1 MNKNFIKLK
10 KDLKSFAKRVKNFK
24 YTDRILVV
32 FLLTGSIGTKVNLFS
47 AQADNI
53 ENQVKAIKTST
64 DKLRQNLKKTKN
76 ENNKSIGQLNL
87 EIIQLMEQGD
97 HVIKP
102 VWSSW
107 QFGNSY
113 QYNDWRIPYNGMGDK
128 ASKFNRNLTR
138 SKDIFGRTVS
148 PLSSKYSLVSSKMK
162 ENSYGNVELKDI
174 EEPIVEWEISPNVN
188 PRRIAR
194 IEPLVLASR
203 PGINFQTP
211 ELPAFEVPDGDVEVT
226 PPPVIP
232 DTNIWTTRLYYDISS
247 YDYASIRNE
256 RGQSPNLIAGINA
269 LDTTGPIS
277 QTHITGTSGNGKIE
291 MLHNNTNEFTI
302 KSDNTTFTGIEGT
315 GHTEIFT
322 YSNNLNKKFK
332 YLEDYG
338 PMGVRL
344 GGGHNFKIENMDIIS
359 SGTIQGELVD
369 PLNPSRKYRN
379 TFNIIALNGS
389 PNGITTATLK
399 EGSTIVSDSINTTA
413 VSLQNLGASNKAI
426 KFTNEGLIKSTKL
439 YGSIAGFF
447 NFQNNTAVSR
457 FINNGD
463 ILLDGTNSNVINSFT
478 NTLSH
483 FIFENNKNI
492 TLSGTGNAGVRIS
505 STIPNSQHPISIF
518 KLNNPIVIEGKRS
531 SGFQFSR
538 LSRGRLFE
546 ATIDGNSE
554 KSFFN
559 VELYGQSNTG
569 MQIGNGTIAQSGLI
583 EFKNF
588 KLKSID
594 GIKNTLLRI
603 NKQNGIKFSKDGD
616 NKELTI
622 EGGDGN
628 IGLNI
633 QASTGMVNEGVIT
646 IKESANGE
654 SKNATGIVSSAGSEV
669 ENKGKMTVSGDRV
682 RALFAT
688 KNGKIENHAEIV
700 FDGNTTESTKGST
713 GMYANQGGIIES
725 DETTKIKV
733 SKPKSVGLFAENRG
747 DNASY
752 LNTSKIEISKA
763 EITATDGAF
772 NIFANKGGEVKL
784 KNDII
789 LTTGKD
795 SLTFYTAYTPF
806 NPGGKIIFENDVTA
820 NIKNQGTV
828 FYYDLNNAPVGTFNF
843 SSWYGNN
850 FVNNGGSKLKLNMEE
865 GSRVLFL
872 ANGNLVLSG
881 IPTNLSSSGPIEIT
895 GTGYIPAAMVNSN
908 LELDQDVN
916 LDDSTDSY
924 NKLEIL
930 SSSITNSKVM
940 TGTQNRQLAIGQEN
954 NNNRPA
960 SKVKLINNN
969 KIILTGEESTGI
981 YAKRG
986 EIINNGD
993 ISIGKNSV
1001 GLYLTEDNRGASD
1014 AGKAYNN
1021 GLITLGEGSSGM
1033 LYRADVTGAYSSLT
1047 GGLYNNKKIISSSKN
1062 TIGMNFESPLG
1073 SKEIVNDSTGEI
1085 ELTGENAVGIF
1096 ALGTGNYNI
1105 KNFGK
1110 ITVSSA
1116 ASANNPTMAIY
1127 TNNKNSVIE
1136 NTGSITGG
1144 DKSLGIYG
1152 YSINTQNT
1160 SNISIGKAGTGIYS
1174 LGGNLNLKGKLTIG
1188 TDEAKGVL
1196 ITGDNQTV
1204 NNDLSVINL
1213 DDSSFAFINTGNNNQ
1228 IISNTPNV
1236 SLKNKNIFL
1245 YSEKSTG
1252 NIINNTKI
1260 KTTGNQNYAIYTA
1273 GTASN
1278 KAELDLRQGTGNVG
1292 TYSMGG
1298 QLVDNFSII
1307 KVGES
1312 KVKEKLYSIGMAAGY
1327 YDKDNDVS
1335 VYTGKIENTNTGKIE
1350 VTGKHGIG
1358 MYAVGN
1364 GSVAINNG
1372 EIHLSGKNSIGMF
1385 LDQEAVGINNGLIT
1399 ATSDAVGAIGA
1410 VATNRAVFKNYGTIR
1425 ILPKAGV
1432 GVLVKR
1438 DGVLEEYSSPS
1449 ATVPQEGSSNITAE
1463 VRILRPKLP
1472 KTGKE
1477 LEDGS
1482 VEIISPAGD
1491 QIPEIKIN
1499 GRTVNPVE
1507 LDIDTNSSATKLITE
1522 GNSVTQITDPEN
1534 NDQNTNRPISK
1545 IGMYIDTSGIKF
1557 TNPIQGLNYLSEETE
1572 VDLILGTEASKYTNS
1587 KAIKIK
1593 ENILEPYNNTI
1604 FSNPQIKKWNIYS
1617 GSLTW
1622 VGTVQTDVDGE
1633 QLKSVYL
1640 AKIPYTSFAKNK
1652 DVYNFSDGLE
1662 QRYNM
1667 NALGSREKELF
1678 NKLNNIGKN
1687 EKTLLAQ
1694 AFDEMMGHQYA
1705 NIQQRLYET
1714 GNLIDKEISNLFKE
1728 WDTKSKQSNKIKTF
1742 GIRDEYK
1749 TNTAGI
1755 IDYTSNA
1762 YGVAYIHEDE
1772 EVKMG
1777 NSSGWYAGA
1786 ITNKFKFKD
1795 IGKSKENQT
1804 MLKFGLFKT
1813 ISPKIDHN
1821 GALQWTISG
1830 DISAGVN
1837 NMKRKFLVVDNIFE
1851 AKSTYH
1857 SYGTAVKNE
1866 LSYNIRMSQRTHLR
1880 PYGALKMEYG
1890 KFNDIKEKTG
1900 QMRLEVKG
1908 NDYFSVKPEI
1918 GMEFKYIQPLK
1929 VKTNLSVGLTAS
1941 YENEIGKLQDKNQ
1954 ARVGYTTAGKYN
1966 LEKEKEDKR
1975 GNGKINLNIGV
1986 ENTKFGVTVNTGY
1999 ETKGKN
2005 IQGGIGFRAIY

>member
-1 MNKNFIKLK
+1 MNKNFIRLK

-24 YTDRILVV
+24 YTDRILIV

-87 EIIQLMEQGD
+87 ELIQLMEQGD

-162 ENSYGNVELKDI
+162 ENSYGNVELQDI

-211 ELPAFEVPDGDVEVT
+211 ELPAFEVPDGDVEVPPAPIIPPAPSSTGT
-226 PPPVIP
+226 PNIP
-232 DTNIWTTRLYYDISS
+232 YSTGDYSS
-247 YDYASIRNE
+247 IKKKYGE
-256 RGQSPNLIAGINA
+256 LLPGAGTA
-269 LDTTGPIS
+269 GATSRSAIS
-277 QTHITGTSGNGKIE
+277 QTNISGTSGKGKLEIS
-291 MLHNNTNEFTI
+291 HNSSNQFNI
-302 KSDNTTFTGIEGT
+302 KTSNTTFKGIQGS
-315 GHTEIFT
+315 GHNEIFT
-322 YSNNLNKKFK
+322 YSNDLNGNFN
-332 YLEDYG
+332 YIQEQRALA
-338 PMGVRL
+338 VRF
-344 GGGHNFKIENMDIIS
+344 GGGHNFEIDNMDIVS
-359 SGTIQGELVD
+359 SGNL
-369 PLNPSRKYRN
+369 K
-379 TFNIIALNGS
+379 NIISGFSVDFYILGVNGS
-389 PNGITTATLK
+389 TNGSTTATLNGNSSITVDSPRTSAVFLAST
-399 EGSTIVSDSINTTA
+399 GSTQPIKFINKGTIKVRKGNA
-413 VSLQNLGASNKAI
+413 VEFMTNGNSTISN
-426 KFTNEGLIKSTKL
+426 FTNEGNMILDGQI
-439 YGSIAGFF
+439 
-447 NFQNNTAVSR
+447 SR
-457 FINNGD
+457 LVIDRFPSGWEGRFLFRNNG
-463 ILLDGTNSNVINSFT
+463 
-478 NTLSH
+478 
-483 FIFENNKNI
+483 NI
-492 TLSGTGNAGVRIS
+492 TLQNKFNYGITITSDFGTPGNPV
-505 STIPNSQHPISIF
+505 SIIQ
-518 KLNNPIVIEGKRS
+518 LNNPIVMQGESSKGIEIFFLNRNRK
-531 SGFQFSR
+531 FK
-538 LSRGRLFE
+538 
-546 ATIDGNSE
+546 DGAE

-559 VELYGQSNTG
+559 IEMYGKNNTAI
-569 MQIGNGTIAQSGLI
+569 QIGDGTQAQSGTAKF
-583 EFKNF
+583 ENF
-588 KLKSID
+588 KFKSID
-594 GIKNTLLRI
+594 GIGNALVRI
-603 NKQNGIKFSKDGD
+603 TRQSGIQFVKDGD
-616 NKELTI
+616 NEELTI

-628 IGLNI
+628 IGLNV

-688 KNGKIENHAEIV
+688 KNGKIENHAKIV

-784 KNDII
+784 KNDVA

-916 LDDSTDSY
+916 LDDSTDPY

-986 EIINNGD
+986 KIINNGD

-1073 SKEIVNDSTGEI
+1073 SKEVVNDATGEI

-1116 ASANNPTMAIY
+1116 ASANSPTMAIY

-1174 LGGNLNLKGKLTIG
+1174 LGGNLNLQGKLTIG

-1213 DDSSFAFINTGNNNQ
+1213 DDNSFAFINTGNNNQ

-1399 ATSDAVGAIGA
+1399 ATAEAIGA
-1410 VATNRAVFKNYGTIR
+1410 TGAVVTNRAVFKNYGTIR

-1432 GVLVKR
+1432 GVVVKR

-1449 ATVPQEGSSNITAE
+1449 TTVPQEGSSDITAE
-1463 VRILRPKLP
+1463 IRIQKPKLP

-1477 LEDGS
+1477 ISDGS

-1491 QIPEIKIN
+1491 QIPQIKIN

-1622 VGTVQTDVDGE
+1622 VGTVQTDIDGE

-1714 GNLIDKEISNLFKE
+1714 GKLIDKEVSNLFKE

-1837 NMKRKFLVVDNIFE
+1837 NIKRKFLVVDNIFE

-1929 VKTNLSVGLTAS
+1929 VKTNLSVGLTTS

-1975 GNGKINLNIGV
+1975 RNGKINLNIGV

-1999 ETKGKN
+1999 DTKGKN
-2005 IQGGIGFRAIY
+2005 VRSGIGFRVIY

>member
-1 MNKNFIKLK
+1 MNKNFIRLK

-87 EIIQLMEQGD
+87 ELIQLMEQGD

-162 ENSYGNVELKDI
+162 ENSYGNVELQDI

-211 ELPAFEVPDGDVEVT
+211 ELPTFEVPDGDVEVT

-232 DTNIWTTRLYYDISS
+232 NTNIFSTRYFIKVNEQ
-247 YDYASIRNE
+247 DYSNIRNE
-256 RGQSPNLIAGINA
+256 NGIIPNILVGTNAG
-269 LDTTGPIS
+269 DTGPIS
-277 QTHITGTSGNGKIE
+277 QTHVKGTSGRGKME
-291 MLHNNTNEFTI
+291 VLHNNNNTFTI
-302 KSDNTTFTGIEGT
+302 KTDNTTFTGIEGND
-315 GHTEIFT
+315 HHIVFN
-322 YSNNLNKKFK
+322 YNNNLNKNFR
-332 YLEDYG
+332 YQDYG
-338 PMGVRL
+338 AVGVRM
-344 GGGHNFKIENMDIIS
+344 GGGHNFNIENMDIIS
-359 SGTIQGELVD
+359 SGTAPNEFLHSNG
-369 PLNPSRKYRN
+369 NKYRN
-379 TFNIIALNGS
+379 LLNIVMINGS
-389 PNGITTATLK
+389 SNGITTATLK
-399 EGSTIVSDSINTTA
+399 QGSTIISDTENTSA
-413 VSLQNLGASNKAI
+413 VSLSNYASASKPI
-426 KFTNEGLIKSTKL
+426 KFINEGLIKSTKR
-439 YGSIAGFF
+439 YGSVV
-447 NFQNNTAVSR
+447 NFANYGGNTAISS

-463 ILLDGTNSNVINSFT
+463 IILDGNDYSSVVYNFMNYLNYFIFT
-478 NTLSH
+478 NNGNIKLNGSNNLGIHFTSGISH
-483 FIFENNKNI
+483 
-492 TLSGTGNAGVRIS
+492 T
-505 STIPNSQHPISIF
+505 QHPISIF
-518 KLNNPIVIEGKRS
+518 KLNNPIIIEGKNSR
-531 SGFQFSR
+531 GFKFDK

-569 MQIGNGTIAQSGLI
+569 MQIGNGTIAQNGLM

-616 NKELTI
+616 NEELTI

-713 GMYANQGGIIES
+713 GMYANQGGIIKS

-1021 GLITLGEGSSGM
+1021 GLITFGEGSSGM

-1073 SKEIVNDSTGEI
+1073 SKEIINDSTGEI

-1116 ASANNPTMAIY
+1116 ASANSPTMAIY

-1213 DDSSFAFINTGNNNQ
+1213 DDNSFAFINTGNNNQ

-1399 ATSDAVGAIGA
+1399 ATAEAIGA
-1410 VATNRAVFKNYGTIR
+1410 TGAVVTNRAVFKNYGTIR

-1432 GVLVKR
+1432 GVVVKR

-1449 ATVPQEGSSNITAE
+1449 TTVPQEGSSDITAE
-1463 VRILRPKLP
+1463 IRIQKPKLP

-1477 LEDGS
+1477 ISDGS

-1491 QIPEIKIN
+1491 QIPQIKIN

-1866 LSYNIRMSQRTHLR
+1866 LGYSIRMSQRTHLR

>member
-87 EIIQLMEQGD
+87 ELIQLMEQGD

-211 ELPAFEVPDGDVEVT
+211 ELPAFEVPDGDVEVI
-226 PPPVIP
+226 PAPVIP
-232 DTNIWTTRLYYDISS
+232 DSNVLSS
-247 YDYASIRNE
+247 RYIIDANSSDYSNIRNE
-256 RGQSPNLIAGINA
+256 WGGSPSVLVGTNAG
-269 LDTTGPIS
+269 DTGPIS
-277 QTHITGTSGNGKIE
+277 QTHVKGTSGRGKMEIV
-291 MLHNNTNEFTI
+291 HNNTNKFTI
-302 KSDNTTFTGIEGT
+302 KTDNTTFTGIEGT
-315 GHTEIFT
+315 DHHTVFG
-322 YSNNLNKKFK
+322 YSNNIDKTFK
-332 YLEDYG
+332 YLEEYG
-338 PMGVRL
+338 SVGIRL
-344 GGGHNFKIENMDIIS
+344 GGGHDFNIENMDIIS
-359 SGTIQGELVD
+359 SGNL
-369 PLNPSRKYRN
+369 PLEVLHSDGRKYRN
-379 TFNIIALNGS
+379 IFNIIMLNGS
-389 PNGITTATLK
+389 PNGNTTATLK
-399 EGSTIVSDSINTTA
+399 QGATIISDTQSTAAVFLYNNGSTSK
-413 VSLQNLGASNKAI
+413 SL
-426 KFTNEGLIKSTKL
+426 KFTNEGLIKSTKR
-439 YGSIAGFF
+439 YGSAVSFLNHNG
-447 NFQNNTAVSR
+447 NTAVSN

-463 ILLDGTNSNVINSFT
+463 IVIDGNNYSNVVYNFINVPNYFIFT
-478 NTLSH
+478 N
-483 FIFENNKNI
+483 NGNI
-492 TLSGTGNAGVRIS
+492 TLNGRGSYGMNFTS
-505 STIPNSQHPISIF
+505 SIPNSQHPISIF
-518 KLNNPIVIEGKRS
+518 QLNNPIVIEGSWSK
-531 SGFQFSR
+531 GFDFSR

-546 ATIDGNSE
+546 AVVNGTLE

-559 VELYGQSNTG
+559 IEIHGENNNG
-569 MQIGNGTIAQSGLI
+569 MQIGNGSTAQSGLM

-594 GIKNTLLRI
+594 GTKNTLLRI
-603 NKQNGIKFSKDGD
+603 NKQNDIKFSKDGD
-616 NKELTI
+616 NEELTI

-628 IGLNI
+628 VGLNV
-633 QASTGMVNEGVIT
+633 QRSTGMVNEGVIT

-865 GSRVLFL
+865 GSRLLFL

-916 LDDSTDSY
+916 LDDSTDPY

-1021 GLITLGEGSSGM
+1021 GLITFGEDSIGM
-1033 LYRADVTGAYSSLT
+1033 FYKAETTGAYSALT
-1047 GGLYNNKKIISSSKN
+1047 GGLYNNGKLRSDSKN
-1062 TIGMNFESPLG
+1062 AIGMNFESPHG
-1073 SKEIVNDSTGEI
+1073 SKEVINGATGEI
-1085 ELTGENAVGIF
+1085 ELTGENALGIY
-1096 ALGTGNYNI
+1096 AAGTGNYNI

-1110 ITVSSA
+1110 IKLGSTV
-1116 ASANNPTMAIY
+1116 NKNTPVIGIY
-1127 TNNKNSVIE
+1127 TNNENSIIE
-1136 NTGSITGG
+1136 NSGNITVG

-1152 YSINTQNT
+1152 YSINTQ
-1160 SNISIGKAGTGIYS
+1160 SSSDISVGKAGTGIYS
-1174 LGGNLNLKGKLTIG
+1174 LKGDLNLQGKMKVG

-1196 ITGDNQTV
+1196 VTGDNQTV
-1204 NNDLSVINL
+1204 NSNLSKIDL
-1213 DDSSFAFINTGNNNQ
+1213 DDNSFAFVNTGNNNQ

-1385 LDQEAVGINNGLIT
+1385 LDQEAVGINNGTIT
-1399 ATSDAVGAIGA
+1399 ATPDAVGAIGA

-1491 QIPEIKIN
+1491 QIPQIKIN
-1499 GRTVNPVE
+1499 GRTINPVE
-1507 LDIDTNSSATKLITE
+1507 FDIDTSSSNVKITGE
-1522 GNSVTQITDPEN
+1522 GDSGTQILEPEISN
-1534 NDQNTNRPISK
+1534 WNQKGNVSK
-1545 IGMYIDTSGIKF
+1545 IGMYIDTSGVRY
-1557 TNPIQGLNYLSEETE
+1557 TNPIQGLNYLSDELE
-1572 VDLILGTEASKYTNS
+1572 VDLIIGPEATKYTNS
-1587 KAIKIK
+1587 KAIRIK
-1593 ENILEPYNNTI
+1593 ESILNPYNYAI
-1604 FSNPQIKKWNIYS
+1604 LLNPQIKKWHVYS

-1622 VGTVQTDVDGE
+1622 VGTIQSDADGE
-1633 QLKSVYL
+1633 QMKALYL
-1640 AKIPYTSFAKNK
+1640 VKTPYTSFAKDKN
-1652 DVYNFSDGLE
+1652 VYNFSDGLE
-1662 QRYNM
+1662 QRYNV
-1667 NALGSREKELF
+1667 NALGSREKQLF
-1678 NKLNNIGKN
+1678 DKLNSIGKN
-1687 EKTLLAQ
+1687 ESLLLAQ

-1705 NIQQRLYET
+1705 NVQQRTFGT
-1714 GNLIDKEISNLFKE
+1714 GKLIDNEISYLSKE

-1749 TNTAGI
+1749 SNSAGI
-1755 IDYTSNA
+1755 INYTSKA
-1762 YGVAYIHEDE
+1762 YGFAYLHENE
-1772 EVKMG
+1772 GVKLG
-1777 NSSGWYAGA
+1777 NGLGWYAGM
-1786 ITNKFKFKD
+1786 INNRFKFKD
-1795 IGKSKENQT
+1795 IGKSRENQS
-1804 MLKFGLFKT
+1804 MLKLGVYKT
-1813 ISPKIDHN
+1813 MTPVNDYNGSLRWTVSGEGYISR
-1821 GALQWTISG
+1821 
-1830 DISAGVN
+1830 N
-1837 NMKRKFLVVDNIFE
+1837 NMHRKYLVVDDIFS
-1851 AKSTYH
+1851 AKSDYT
-1857 SYGTAVKNE
+1857 SYGAAVKNE
-1866 LSYNIRMSQRTHLR
+1866 LVKEIRTSQRTSIK
-1880 PYGALKMEYG
+1880 PYGSLKLEYG
-1890 KFNDIKEKTG
+1890 RFDDIKERTG
-1900 QMRLEVKG
+1900 EIRLEVKG
-1908 NDYFSVKPEI
+1908 NDYYSVKSEV
-1918 GMEFKYIQPLK
+1918 GTEFKYKQPMAEKTSLVATLGLGYEKELGK
-1929 VKTNLSVGLTAS
+1929 VGDVGNKARVSHTTADWFSIRGEKEDRKGNFKTNLNVGL
-1941 YENEIGKLQDKNQ
+1941 ENQ
-1954 ARVGYTTAGKYN
+1954 
-1966 LEKEKEDKR
+1966 
-1975 GNGKINLNIGV
+1975 
-1986 ENTKFGVTVNTGY
+1986 KFGVTVNAGY
-1999 ETKGKN
+1999 NTKGKN
-2005 IQGGIGFRAIY
+2005 LRGGVGFRAIY